1 MPTDVPETASAPGTD
16 YAFDT
21 GAADAV
27 PQLHALEAF
36 LDPIT
41 TGRLAAPLLA
51 PGVRCW
57 EVGAG
62 GGSMARAM
70 AAAVGPTGRVLATDL
85 DLTHLRPAGNLDVRR
100 HDVRRE
106 PPPGDGFDVIH
117 ARLVLLHLPER
128 RRVLRTL
135 AGALAPGGWLVVEE
149 FDCTAPLRVLT
160 APSDDAAKLFAQ
172 VTDAMLSILQ
182 SHGADLAWAQ
192 DVHAELAAAG
202 LVDVDTVSHAQ
213 SWAGGS
219 LGISL
224 YGTNSRQLE
233 PELLDAGLSPGQLDA
248 FRRLLRDPGF
258 AAMSYQFVS
267 SRGRRP
273 GPVRR

>member
-1 MPTDVPETASAPGTD
+1 MPTDAPETD

-27 PQLHALEAF
+27 PQLRALESF

-41 TGRLAAPLLA
+41 TDRIAPPLLT
-51 PGVRCW
+51 PGARCW

-62 GGSMARAM
+62 GGSVARAM
-70 AAAVGPTGRVLATDL
+70 AAAVGPSGRVVATDL
-85 DLTHLRPAGNLDVRR
+85 DLAHLRPAGNLEVRR
-100 HDVRRE
+100 HDVRHE
-106 PPPGDGFDVIH
+106 PPPGDPFDLVH

-172 VTDAMLSILQ
+172 VTDAMLGILQ
-182 SHGADLAWAQ
+182 GHGADLAWAQ
-192 DVHAELAAAG
+192 DVHAQLTAAG
-202 LVDVDTVSHAQ
+202 LVDVDTVVHAR
-213 SWAGGS
+213 SWPGGS
-219 LGISL
+219 LGASL

-248 FRRLLRDPGF
+248 FRRLLRDPAF
-258 AAMSYQFVS
+258 AVMSYQLVS
-267 SRGRRP
+267 TRGRRA
-273 GPVRR
+273 